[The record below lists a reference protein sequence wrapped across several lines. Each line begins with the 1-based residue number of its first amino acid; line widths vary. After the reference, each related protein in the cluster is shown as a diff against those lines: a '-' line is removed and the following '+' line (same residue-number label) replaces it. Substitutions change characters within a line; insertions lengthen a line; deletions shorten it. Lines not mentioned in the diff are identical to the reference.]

1 MKHCYIVT
9 AFLVNKDRPE
19 DKAEMLQF
27 VAVSEKDSE
36 VVKRAVLS
44 NAEKSGF
51 VCKGDVYVVMLS
63 FDEIEATYNSLRSY
77 TAVERE
83 EGNVIYANFKSK
95 TERTT

>member
-63 FDEIEATYNSLRSY
+63 FEEIEATYNSLRSIK
-77 TAVERE
+77 TVDKV
-83 EGNVIYANFKSK
+83 EGNVIYANFKSE
-95 TERTT
+95 TD